1 MKHPEEINVI
11 SLKRAILKT
20 EPNSANRIQTFNTLA
35 IPVVTYSFNIISWD
49 LSDIKIRKFVNY

>member
-11 SLKRAILKT
+11 SLKQAILKT

-35 IPVVTYSFNIISWD
+35 IHVVTYSFNIISWD